1 MSQIEGNDGSPMNIL
16 VDFVNQATNEI
27 AKFKVPFVL
36 SPERMT
42 ADQYSIANLN
52 WKSVTYGKAELTKV
66 PNNRRGVYAFAI
78 SQESN
83 VLPPHGYILYIGI
96 AGRDSDRP
104 LRARYREYLDPKKVL
119 KRSGVARMIGTWG
132 DNLRFFF
139 APVDDDFSTVS
150 LQELEKEL
158 NTALMPPFTEL
169 DMDADVKRKRR
180 AFRL

>member
-1 MSQIEGNDGSPMNIL
+1 MDIL

-52 WKSVTYGKAELTKV
+52 WKSVAYGRAELTKV
-66 PNNRRGVYAFAI
+66 PNDKRGVYAFAI

-104 LRARYREYLDPKKVL
+104 LRARYREYLDPKKVF
-119 KRSGVARMIGTWG
+119 KRSGVARMIGG
-132 DNLRFFF
+132 
-139 APVDDDFSTVS
+139 V
-150 LQELEKEL
+150 
-158 NTALMPPFTEL
+158 
-169 DMDADVKRKRR
+169 
-180 AFRL
+180 